1 VSTISLARPVVSG
14 VTTLGH
20 GRRVVVW
27 TQGCTLACSGC
38 MSRDT
43 WPGETADTAVQRVDE
58 LADLILRLVESD
70 TLDGLTVSGGEPFQQ
85 AAAVAELVERV
96 RVGTRP
102 DRFDLLVYSGYTL
115 EHLRGRG
122 DDHRQR
128 VLASVDV
135 LVDGRFREGE
145 PTDASHRGSA
155 NQRLHRFTELARL
168 RYSDA
173 DEPRSRPSLQV
184 VATGDALTW
193 IGIPRRGELDQ
204 HRAALAESGLALE
217 GTSW

>member
-1 VSTISLARPVVSG
+1 
-14 VTTLGH
+14 
-20 GRRVVVW
+20 
-27 TQGCTLACSGC
+27 

-43 WPGETADTAVQRVDE
+43 WQGETADTAVQRVDE

-96 RVGTRP
+96 RAGTRS

-115 EHLRGRG
+115 EHLRERG

-145 PTDASHRGSA
+145 PTDAAHRGSA
-155 NQRLHRFTELARL
+155 NQRLHRFTELAL
-168 RYSDA
+168 SRYARA
-173 DEPRSRPSLQV
+173 DEACRPSLQV